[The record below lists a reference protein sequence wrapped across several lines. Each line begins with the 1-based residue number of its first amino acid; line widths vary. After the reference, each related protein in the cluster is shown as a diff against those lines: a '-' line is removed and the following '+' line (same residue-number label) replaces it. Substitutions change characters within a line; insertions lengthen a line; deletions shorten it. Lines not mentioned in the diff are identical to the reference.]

1 MSNSGEVLTYY
12 QKLEECYDR
21 LAEVLAAGDAADP
34 DEIKK
39 LAAESEEIIAALSGM
54 APPEGEPGEI
64 MARLTSLREKA
75 GKLLTQLQEE
85 LAKTA
90 EARSLLK
97 KGRQAVSAYY
107 SAPQKTI
114 YEEGKFIDRKK

>member
-1 MSNSGEVLTYY
+1 MSGKGDALAYY

-21 LAEVLAAGDAADP
+21 LAQVLAAGDAADP
-34 DEIKK
+34 NEIRE
-39 LAAESEEIIAALSGM
+39 LAAESECIMTVLSGM
-54 APPEGEPGEI
+54 AQPEGEPGEI

-97 KGRQAVSAYY
+97 KGRQAVSAYC
-107 SAPQKTI
+107 SVPQKTI
-114 YEEGKFIDRKK
+114 YEEGKFVDRKK